1 MSFQTRDE
9 DVHICH
15 AQIGNKK
22 YQVYVIFREKQCF
35 LLLDR
40 QSRAIN
46 ATTINQCIRDVETTP
61 EYAKLTQSLAANV
74 DTFVDW
80 KNNVLFGE
88 SFSVVSQS
96 ALKEQYKFI
105 LLI

>member
-1 MSFQTRDE
+1 M
-9 DVHICH
+9 
-15 AQIGNKK
+15 
-22 YQVYVIFREKQCF
+22 
-35 LLLDR
+35 
-40 QSRAIN
+40 
-46 ATTINQCIRDVETTP
+46 
-61 EYAKLTQSLAANV
+61 QSLAANV

-105 LLI
+105 LLIEANNGCDMAFVTSVLRTIDPDIMTVVQ